1 MARVEWCVTPAGLL
15 RVRIA
20 EHFLARAL
28 GLLVGAPLEA
38 TEGLLIAP
46 CASIHTIGMRY
57 LIDVVF
63 LDREARVMRV
73 CPEVAAG
80 RARFA
85 PGARGVLELRGGTAA
100 HYGLARG
107 VELPELVAALG

>member
-1 MARVEWCVTPAGLL
+1 VL
-15 RVRIA
+15 
-20 EHFLARAL
+20 
-28 GLLVGAPLEA
+28 
-38 TEGLLIAP
+38 
-46 CASIHTIGMRY
+46 
-57 LIDVVF
+57 
-63 LDREARVMRV
+63 RV